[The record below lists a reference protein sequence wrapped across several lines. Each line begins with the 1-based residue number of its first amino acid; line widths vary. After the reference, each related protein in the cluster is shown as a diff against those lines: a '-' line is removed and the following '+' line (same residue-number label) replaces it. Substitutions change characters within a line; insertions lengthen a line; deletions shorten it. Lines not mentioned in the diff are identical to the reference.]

1 MSIEFSI
8 IASQEKAEGKRFDC
22 CSGFER
28 VFHIIPFCSTIF
40 RMTLTKF
47 RSTVRRMY
55 IQS

>member
-8 IASQEKAEGKRFDC
+8 IASQENAEGKRFDC
-22 CSGFER
+22 CLGFER

-47 RSTVRRMY
+47 RPTVRRVY